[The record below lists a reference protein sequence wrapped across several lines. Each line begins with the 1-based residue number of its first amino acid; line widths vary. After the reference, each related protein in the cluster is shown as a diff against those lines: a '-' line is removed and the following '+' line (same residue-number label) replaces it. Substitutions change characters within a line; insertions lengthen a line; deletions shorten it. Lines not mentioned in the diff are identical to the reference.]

1 MAVHVP
7 LSVEAQA
14 EARFLMLAA
23 NNILKPQDGKPV
35 VSPSQDMVMGCYY
48 LTMRCDELYDSEI
61 RTTLKAIIKD
71 NSFVDEYVTDE
82 VIHRVYALRS
92 KTIIEDLVAR
102 AIREVPAV
110 DEEALREYLDDSR
123 LIRMFNGEGKA
134 FSSRKRGDHG
144 VSNGRAFAP
153 CACKDSP

>member
-1 MAVHVP
+1 M
-7 LSVEAQA
+7 
-14 EARFLMLAA
+14 
-23 NNILKPQDGKPV
+23 

-102 AIREVPAV
+102 AIREVPTV
-110 DEEALREYLDDSR
+110 DEEALREYLDDSLPYPHVQR
-123 LIRMFNGEGKA
+123 RGKGVLK
-134 FSSRKRGDHG
+134 RKRGDHG